1 MLSLVHFQY
10 HSSRYRGNKLDTD
23 CSKLLLIL
31 QKQLEETFLRGT
43 RTLTLGQMSVSLK
56 PRLTASAL
64 SGKISPWFDPVCG
77 TKLEAML
84 APETAL
90 QINEFLTGRYSA
102 VLSFK
107 FSLSS
112 QTESWGCRFSC
123 CVYYSS
129 RWALI
134 AALCMTYSFEW
145 VHQPIFFYHL
155 FNVMHAFDSCKIHIP
170 TCSLLF
176 LSTVSAT
183 AFMYVHKIHPS
194 PPPTPPK
201 ASSSDKYLL
210 LGLQIYLP
218 VLQLWQKTLYV
229 EWFLVQCFRAEQHS
243 LSSD

>member
-10 HSSRYRGNKLDTD
+10 HSSRYRGSKLDTD

-31 QKQLEETFLRGT
+31 QKHLEETFLRGT

-56 PRLTASAL
+56 PRRTASAL

-90 QINEFLTGRYSA
+90 WINEFLTGRYSA

-129 RWALI
+129 RWAVVG
-134 AALCMTYSFEW
+134 ALCMTYWFEW
-145 VHQPIFFYHL
+145 VHQPIFFDHL
-155 FNVMHAFDSCKIHIP
+155 FNVMHLTAARYTYLHALFFFFYPLSVRLPSCMFIKYTPLPHP
-170 TCSLLF
+170 HLPKLQVQT
-176 LSTVSAT
+176 STY
-183 AFMYVHKIHPS
+183 F
-194 PPPTPPK
+194 
-201 ASSSDKYLL
+201 
-210 LGLQIYLP
+210 
-218 VLQLWQKTLYV
+218 
-229 EWFLVQCFRAEQHS
+229 
-243 LSSD
+243 